1 MRPHKADIIPGY
13 MQQTLAFFREQPEGL
28 RILDLPAGNGKL
40 TLALRTLGHD
50 AVPADIDCRQDDYV
64 YADMTKRLPF
74 DDESFDGV
82 ICLEGIEHVLN
93 PYLLLGELIR
103 VAKVGGYIA
112 ISTPNIMNMWSR
124 LQFLLTGTFHQFHP
138 AQLHEYEARD
148 VVDRFHVSPMSY
160 HTLRSL
166 GAFFGARVAEVRGD
180 KVKRAFLVP
189 FYLLIQGLGKLWSHR
204 LYFSKKY
211 EQYADRNEEIY
222 RHTHS
227 WPLITGR
234 SVILIFQKTQAT
246 HVLPTDV
253 FLHREAARAA

>member
-13 MQQTLAFFREQPEGL
+13 MQQTLEFFRNRPEGQ

-40 TLALRTLGHD
+40 TSALRTLGHEII
-50 AVPADIDCRQDDYV
+50 PADIDSCLDDYV

-74 DDESFDGV
+74 EDESFDGV

-93 PYLLLGELIR
+93 PYLLIGELIR
-103 VAKVGGYIA
+103 VSRVGGYIV

-124 LQFLLTGTFHQFHP
+124 LQFLLTGTFYQFHP
-138 AQLHEYEARD
+138 AQLHEYEPQA

-160 HTLRSL
+160 HTLRHL

-180 KVKRAFLVP
+180 RVKRAIFLP
-189 FYLLIQGLGKLWSHR
+189 FYFLIQGLGKAWSHR
-204 LYFSKKY
+204 LYFSRKY
-211 EQYADRNEEIY
+211 QRYRDRNEEIY
-222 RHTHS
+222 RHTNS

-234 SVILIFQKTQAT
+234 SVIVIFQKSETT
-246 HVLPTDV
+246 RVLPTDV
-253 FLHREAARAA
+253 FLHQEAARAA